1 MNHKPML
8 AADCGGVETLTFPLV
23 ISPKMDGVRAIVSA
37 GGMLSRSLKPIPN
50 GNVQGLFEGLPL
62 NLDGELLAG
71 SPCAKD
77 VYRKTVSMVMSDD
90 APVDGLVFH
99 VFDIQEDRPW
109 EERHAHLCAILD
121 GLGPEDIEDGGAIA
135 LVPQVTVYSLDEL
148 LEYEAL
154 WVGMG
159 YEGVIA
165 RKPGSPYK
173 HGRSTARE
181 GFLLKV
187 KRFVDAEAVVIGVT
201 ELMHN
206 GNEAKTNALGRTERS
221 HKKAGMV
228 PTGTMGT
235 LVARDCTT
243 EVVFEIGTGFTAAER
258 AEFFCNSKQVGLT
271 EDKRPIYEAP
281 RSYQGRLAKYKHF
294 PSGAKDKPR
303 HPVFLGWRDSRDI

>member
-8 AADCGGVETLTFPLV
+8 AVDCGGVDTLTFPLV
-23 ISPKMDGVRAIVSA
+23 ISPKMDGVRAIVSRVCL
-37 GGMLSRSLKPIPN
+37 LSRSLKAIPN
-50 GNVQGLFEGLPL
+50 VNVQALYVGLPL

-71 SPCAKD
+71 DPCAPD

-109 EERHAHLCAILD
+109 EERRAHLCSMFEGLEAGAAIT
-121 GLGPEDIEDGGAIA
+121 
-135 LVPQVTVYSLDEL
+135 LVPQVTVYNLDEL
-148 LEYEAL
+148 LEYEAK

-173 HGRSTARE
+173 HGRSTVRE

-206 GNEAKTNALGRTERS
+206 GNEAKTNALGHTERS

-235 LVARDCTT
+235 LVARDCNT

-281 RSYQGRLAKYKHF
+281 RSYQGGLAKYKHF

-303 HPVFLGWRDSRDI
+303 HPVFLGWRDRRDT